1 MKRRMQLNKE
11 VSAQKFLLFGVLGL
25 ILCLVFVSCE
35 NYQSISQWKDKNL
48 VVDGQSGDWLNA
60 LTYVEEFNISVGI
73 VHDRDFLY
81 LCAVVENPLVRMR
94 VMRQGLTVWFD
105 PDGGRKKTL
114 GIRFPLGSLGGGG
127 LPAEFEENPDMEKMQ
142 RSRPLALNEL
152 EILGPNRED
161 VRRMKKEDAKG
172 VNVAMGVSSGLLVY
186 ELKVPLIKSQEH
198 PFAINVRLGSS
209 FGMGIETNA
218 QSRDME
224 KISSSST
231 TRGLGRPVG
240 GGTPGMGKPGGMG
253 GMQGAGRSG
262 MPRKLK
268 LWLSVSLSQ
277 ERSPF

>member
-1 MKRRMQLNKE
+1 MKRRMLLNKE

-142 RSRPLALNEL
+142 PWYDANKDRFPKGE
-152 EILGPNRED
+152 
-161 VRRMKKEDAKG
+161 RMLCG
-172 VNVAMGVSSGLLVY
+172 
-186 ELKVPLIKSQEH
+186 H
-198 PFAINVRLGSS
+198 P
-209 FGMGIETNA
+209 
-218 QSRDME
+218 
-224 KISSSST
+224 
-231 TRGLGRPVG
+231 
-240 GGTPGMGKPGGMG
+240 
-253 GMQGAGRSG
+253 
-262 MPRKLK
+262 
-268 LWLSVSLSQ
+268 LSQ
-277 ERSPF
+277 ENCANILLSGQQRQRRAAALEMALANPGTPLFETRAPGRRQLKNLSG